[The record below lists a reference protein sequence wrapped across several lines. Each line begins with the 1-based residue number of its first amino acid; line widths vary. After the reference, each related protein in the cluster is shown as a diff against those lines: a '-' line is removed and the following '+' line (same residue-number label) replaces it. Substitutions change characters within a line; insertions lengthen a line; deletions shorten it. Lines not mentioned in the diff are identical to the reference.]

1 MASSVKAGGQAPN
14 GRRGPKTGTNVAA
27 RTIPAQPEPEAP
39 AVVDAPAVVEAS
51 APVDTPARVDTPA
64 PVDAAAPVDTPAR
77 VDTPALVDTP
87 ARIRSGAGTPHLN
100 FNPRAAFDAYRGALA
115 PTLRAQREALKAI
128 ECFGRYQYSVAGDYL
143 EWGAAQAKANLKL
156 GTPAELTAS
165 QAALATQFGAKIQ
178 GRVREFVNLA
188 SETRASFNQ
197 LLGEMTAG
205 LAETIKQS
213 VNKS

>member
-1 MASSVKAGGQAPN
+1 
-14 GRRGPKTGTNVAA
+14 
-27 RTIPAQPEPEAP
+27 
-39 AVVDAPAVVEAS
+39 
-51 APVDTPARVDTPA
+51 
-64 PVDAAAPVDTPAR
+64 
-77 VDTPALVDTP
+77 
-87 ARIRSGAGTPHLN
+87 
-100 FNPRAAFDAYRGALA
+100 LA

-165 QAALATQFGAKIQ
+165 QTALAAQFGAKIQ

-188 SETRASFNQ
+188 SETRASFKQ

>member
-27 RTIPAQPEPEAP
+27 RTIPAQLEPEAP

-51 APVDTPARVDTPA
+51 APVDTPARVDAPA
-64 PVDAAAPVDTPAR
+64 PVDASAP
-77 VDTPALVDTP
+77 VDTP

-100 FNPRAAFDAYRGALA
+100 FDPRAAFHAYRGALA

-188 SETRASFNQ
+188 SETRASLNQ

>member
-14 GRRGPKTGTNVAA
+14 GRRGPKTGSNVAA
-27 RTIPAQPEPEAP
+27 RTIPAQLEPEAS
-39 AVVDAPAVVEAS
+39 AVVDAPAVV
-51 APVDTPARVDTPA
+51 DTPALVDASTPVDTPA
-64 PVDAAAPVDTPAR
+64 PVGASAP
-77 VDTPALVDTP
+77 VDTP

-100 FNPRAAFDAYRGALA
+100 FDPRAAFDAYRGALA
-115 PTLRAQREALKAI
+115 PTLRAQREALKAL

-165 QAALATQFGAKIQ
+165 QTALATQFGAKIQ

-188 SETRASFNQ
+188 GETRASFNQ

-205 LAETIKQS
+205 WAETIKQS